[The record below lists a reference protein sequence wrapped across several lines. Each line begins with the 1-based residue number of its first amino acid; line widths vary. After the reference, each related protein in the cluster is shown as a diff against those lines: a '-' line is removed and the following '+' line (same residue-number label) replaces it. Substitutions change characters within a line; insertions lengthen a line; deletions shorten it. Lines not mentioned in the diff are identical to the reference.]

1 MPTKSKTVSESYIEN
16 RLKKELKAI
25 FGLMFLYLKFKAVCF
40 NGVPDRLILLP
51 GKQIYFVELKKP
63 KGGSLSPVQL
73 VVHKLF
79 AALGFKVYVI
89 WTIEQLDNFIL
100 EVSI

>member
-1 MPTKSKTVSESYIEN
+1 MKPDTVSEAYIEKK
-16 RLKKELKAI
+16 LKEKLKSI
-25 FGLMFLYLKFKAVCF
+25 FGLLFLYLKFKAPGF

-63 KGGSLSPVQL
+63 KGGSLSPVQV

>member
-1 MPTKSKTVSESYIEN
+1 MPISTEVSESYIEK

-25 FGLMFLYLKFKAVCF
+25 FGLLFLYLKFKAPGF

-63 KGGSLSPVQL
+63 KGGVLSPVQL
-73 VVHKLF
+73 VMHKLF
-79 AALGFKVYVI
+79 ASLGFKIYVI
-89 WTIEQLDNFIL
+89 WTIEQLENFIL